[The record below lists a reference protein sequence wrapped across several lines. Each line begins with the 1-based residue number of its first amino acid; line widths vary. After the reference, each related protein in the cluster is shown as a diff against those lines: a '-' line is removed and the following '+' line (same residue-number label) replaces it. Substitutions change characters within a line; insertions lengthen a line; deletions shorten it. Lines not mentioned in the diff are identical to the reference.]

1 MSRGFTPIAACAVL
15 AVVLAGCDW
24 TSMTASDMR
33 EPVLLGPVACIGCA
47 AKPTEP
53 TTALPS
59 HVGAHRRSFL
69 LVDYFSLRGDLMA
82 ESHPIGVSLDRVLYW
97 TPCRDDVHLSNV
109 RARAWQ
115 LSVPLLYFQSDVSI
129 EADAT
134 PVPVAGATCSP
145 LR

>member
-1 MSRGFTPIAACAVL
+1 MCRGFAPIAVCAALALVL
-15 AVVLAGCDW
+15 GGCDW

-47 AKPTEP
+47 AKPPEQ

-69 LVDYFSLRGDLMA
+69 LVYYFPLGGVDVG
-82 ESHPIGVSLDRVLYW
+82 SHPIGVSIDRVLYW
-97 TPCRDDVHLSNV
+97 TPCADDVHLSNV

-115 LSVPLLYFQSDVSI
+115 LSAPPFYFQSDVSL
-129 EADAT
+129 EANAT
-134 PVPVAGATCSP
+134 PIPVAGAKCPP